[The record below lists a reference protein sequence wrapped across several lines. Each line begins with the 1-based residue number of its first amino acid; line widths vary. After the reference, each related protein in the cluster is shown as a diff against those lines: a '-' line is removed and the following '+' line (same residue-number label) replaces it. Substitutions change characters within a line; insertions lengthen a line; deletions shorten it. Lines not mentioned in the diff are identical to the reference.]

1 MRKILAMLL
10 VSIGISGYA
19 ADNIYVRTQSG
30 DIAEPLAQIALIT
43 FPQEGGVVIQHVDGS
58 STTYAAAD
66 FKLLTYTPQESAVES
81 VATRSEAISVSETAV
96 YAPAEVVIYDLAGAE
111 IARSTSGVIDITDL
125 QTGVYVAKSG
135 VESVKFVK
143 K

>member
-1 MRKILAMLL
+1 
-10 VSIGISGYA
+10 
-19 ADNIYVRTQSG
+19 
-30 DIAEPLAQIALIT
+30 
-43 FPQEGGVVIQHVDGS
+43 
-58 STTYAAAD
+58 
-66 FKLLTYTPQESAVES
+66 VES

-111 IARSTSGVIDITDL
+111 IARSASGMIDITDL